1 MMKKLLALLS
11 CVVLLLTFAA
21 CRKEE
26 QPKNTDLNMEAV
38 YSKLCKAA
46 ALPPMLDLDKDLM
59 LDYCGI
65 KADTVK
71 QAMVL
76 ICEDSL
82 RTDEIWLIE
91 ANDEDTAKQI
101 KELADKR
108 LKAKAAESE
117 TYSPQQYAVVQKAE
131 LIQTGS
137 YVALF
142 VSPDSAALAQAF
154 RQEAGI

>member
-1 MMKKLLALLS
+1 MKKLLVILSCLAMLLS
-11 CVVLLLTFAA
+11 FAA
-21 CRKEE
+21 CQKEE
-26 QPKNTDLNMEAV
+26 TAPKTDLDMEQV

-46 ALPPMLDLDKDLM
+46 SLPPMLELDKDLM

-65 KADTVK
+65 KADSVK
-71 QAMVL
+71 QAKVL

-117 TYSPQQYAVVQKAE
+117 TYSPAQYEVVQKAE
-131 LIQTGS
+131 LIQTGN
-137 YVALF
+137 YVVLF
-142 VSPDSAALAQAF
+142 VSPDSAALAAAF

>member
-1 MMKKLLALLS
+1 MMKKILALLA
-11 CVVLLLTFAA
+11 CAALLLTFAA
-21 CRKEE
+21 CKKAD
-26 QPKNTDLNMEAV
+26 QPKVTDLDMEKV

-46 ALPPMLDLDKDLM
+46 SLPPMLELDKDLM

-71 QAMVL
+71 QAKVF

-108 LKAKAAESE
+108 LKAKGAESE

-142 VSPDSAALAQAF
+142 VSPDSDALAQTF

>member
-1 MMKKLLALLS
+1 MMKKLLVLLS
-11 CVVLLLTFAA
+11 CTVLLVTLVA
-21 CRKEE
+21 CGKVD
-26 QPKNTDLNMEAV
+26 QPKSVNLNMENV
-38 YSKLCKAA
+38 YSKLCKATT
-46 ALPPMLDLDKDLM
+46 LPPMLDLDKDLM

-65 KADTVK
+65 KADTVR
-71 QAMVL
+71 QAKVL

-91 ANDEDTAKQI
+91 ANDEDAAKQI

-117 TYSPQQYAVVQKAE
+117 TYSPEQYAVVQKAE

-142 VSPDSAALAQAF
+142 VSPDAAALAQTF